1 MLTTQGRPTI
11 YAAAAKRPTTASH
24 KHMPKSQKTKWFRVA
39 TEGATTDGRAIQRVW
54 IEQMAKNFNP
64 AKYGARVWIEH
75 MRGML
80 PDSAFAAQGDVL
92 ALRTQEV
99 EDGKLG
105 LFAQIKPL
113 ESLIAMNK
121 AGQKLYTS
129 IEVDP
134 NFADTG
140 EAYLVGLAVTDTPS
154 SLGTELLTFAQ
165 QNPAANP
172 LAGRKQSAG
181 NLFSAATAFT
191 LELEPEQP
199 DSAPG
204 PLAQALEKFN
214 TLLAKAM
221 GHDSTPPAPL
231 HRPTGPAQTDFT
243 TALTATQAVIQAF
256 AQQQTQAQQA
266 FANLQQQLSQLQTQH
281 QDMVTQLSKQPQDTQ
296 RPTAAGGNG
305 QELAEF

>member
-1 MLTTQGRPTI
+1 
-11 YAAAAKRPTTASH
+11 
-24 KHMPKSQKTKWFRVA
+24 MPQKSKWFRVA
-39 TEGATTDGRAIQRVW
+39 TEGATTDGRAIQRSW

-75 MRGML
+75 MRGLL

-92 ALRTQEV
+92 AVKAEEV
-99 EDGKLG
+99 EDGKLA

-140 EAYLVGLAVTDTPS
+140 EAYLVGLAVTDTPA

-172 LAGRKQSAG
+172 LAGRKTSKD
-181 NLFSAATAFT
+181 NLFSAATEFT
-191 LELEPEQP
+191 LELEPEP
-199 DSAPG
+199 SEATTG
-204 PLAQALEKFN
+204 AVAAALEKF
-214 TLLAKAM
+214 TAVVSKLM
-221 GHDSTPPAPL
+221 GGEKPASPPAVQQ
-231 HRPTGPAQTDFT
+231 HSAQTPDIAA
-243 TALTATQAVIQAF
+243 ALTAMQDMAQAF
-256 AQQQTQAQQA
+256 STQQTKDAKA
-266 FANLQQQLSQLQTQH
+266 LSELDTKFTQLQKEH
-281 QDMVTQLSKQPQDTQ
+281 KDLVTKLSKESGDPQ
-296 RPTAAGGNG
+296 RPAAFGGDG
-305 QELAEF
+305 YEQAAY

>member
-1 MLTTQGRPTI
+1 
-11 YAAAAKRPTTASH
+11 
-24 KHMPKSQKTKWFRVA
+24 MPKSQKTKWFRVA

-54 IEQMAKNFNP
+54 IEHMAKNFNP

-140 EAYLVGLAVTDTPS
+140 EAYLVGLAVTDTPA

-172 LAGRKQSAG
+172 LAGRKQSAN

-214 TLLAKAM
+214 NLLAKAM
-221 GHDSTPPAPL
+221 GHEPTTATP
-231 HRPTGPAQTDFT
+231 PAQTDFIA
-243 TALTATQAVIQAF
+243 ALTATQAVVQAF
-256 AQQQTQAQQA
+256 AQQQTQAEQA
-266 FANLQQQLSQLQTQH
+266 LANMQQQLSQLQAQH
-281 QDMVTQLSKQPQDTQ
+281 QDLVTQLSKQPQDTP

>member
-1 MLTTQGRPTI
+1 
-11 YAAAAKRPTTASH
+11 
-24 KHMPKSQKTKWFRVA
+24 MPQKSKWFRVA

-75 MRGML
+75 MRGLL

-92 ALRTQEV
+92 AVKAEQV
-99 EDGKLG
+99 EDGKLA

-140 EAYLVGLAVTDTPS
+140 EAYLVGLAVTDSPA

-165 QNPAANP
+165 QNPEANP
-172 LAGRKQSAG
+172 LAGRKTSKDT
-181 NLFSAATAFT
+181 LFTAATEFT
-191 LELEPEQP
+191 LELEAEQ
-199 DSAPG
+199 SEAVTG
-204 PLAQALEKFN
+204 PLATALEKF
-214 TLLAKAM
+214 TAVMTKLM
-221 GHDSTPPAPL
+221 GNEKPAPAVQQ
-231 HRPTGPAQTDFT
+231 HSTQVPDVAAAM
-243 TALTATQAVIQAF
+243 TAMQDMAQAF
-256 AQQQTQAQQA
+256 TQQQAQDA
-266 FANLQQQLSQLQTQH
+266 KKLDELASKFNQLQAEHKDLVTKLSTQE
-281 QDMVTQLSKQPQDTQ
+281 QGTP
-296 RPTAAGGNG
+296 RPTASGGDG
-305 QELAEF
+305 YVQADY

>member
-1 MLTTQGRPTI
+1 
-11 YAAAAKRPTTASH
+11 
-24 KHMPKSQKTKWFRVA
+24 MPKSQKTKWFRVA

-140 EAYLVGLAVTDTPS
+140 EAYLVGLAVTDTPA

-172 LAGRKQSAG
+172 LAGRKQSAN

-214 TLLAKAM
+214 NLLAKAM
-221 GHDSTPPAPL
+221 GHEPTTATP
-231 HRPTGPAQTDFT
+231 PAQTDFIA
-243 TALTATQAVIQAF
+243 ALTATQAVVQAF
-256 AQQQTQAQQA
+256 AQQQTQAEQA
-266 FANLQQQLSQLQTQH
+266 LANMQQQLSQLQAQH
-281 QDMVTQLSKQPQDTQ
+281 QDLVTQLSKQPQDTP

>member
-1 MLTTQGRPTI
+1 MPT
-11 YAAAAKRPTTASH
+11 
-24 KHMPKSQKTKWFRVA
+24 KSKLFRVA
-39 TEGATTDGRAIQRVW
+39 TEGATTDGRAIQRSW

-75 MRGML
+75 MRGLL

-92 ALRTQEV
+92 AVKAEEV
-99 EDGKLG
+99 EDGKLA

-140 EAYLVGLAVTDTPS
+140 EAYLVGLAVTDTPA

-172 LAGRKQSAG
+172 LAGRKTSKD
-181 NLFSAATAFT
+181 NLFSAATEFT
-191 LELEPEQP
+191 LELEPEP
-199 DSAPG
+199 SEATTG
-204 PLAQALEKFN
+204 AVAAALEKFTAVVN
-214 TLLAKAM
+214 KLM
-221 GHDSTPPAPL
+221 GGEKPAAPPAVQQHNAHP
-231 HRPTGPAQTDFT
+231 PDIAA
-243 TALTATQAVIQAF
+243 ALTAMQDMAQAF
-256 AQQQTQAQQA
+256 STQQA
-266 FANLQQQLSQLQTQH
+266 KDAQALAELQGKFNQLQTGH
-281 QDMVTQLSKQPQDTQ
+281 NDLVTKLSKESGDAQ
-296 RPTAAGGNG
+296 RPAASGGDG
-305 QELAEF
+305 YEQAAY

>member
-1 MLTTQGRPTI
+1 
-11 YAAAAKRPTTASH
+11 
-24 KHMPKSQKTKWFRVA
+24 MPKSQKTKWFRVA

-140 EAYLVGLAVTDTPS
+140 EAYLVGLAVTDTPA

-172 LAGRKQSAG
+172 LAGRKQSAN

-199 DSAPG
+199 ESAPG

-214 TLLAKAM
+214 NLLAKAM
-221 GHDSTPPAPL
+221 GHEPTTATP
-231 HRPTGPAQTDFT
+231 PAQTDFIA
-243 TALTATQAVIQAF
+243 ALTATQAVIQAF
-256 AQQQTQAQQA
+256 AQQQTQAEQA
-266 FANLQQQLSQLQTQH
+266 LANMQQQLSQLQAQH
-281 QDMVTQLSKQPQDTQ
+281 QDLVTQLSKQPQDTP

>member
-140 EAYLVGLAVTDTPS
+140 EAYLVGLAVTDTPA

-172 LAGRKQSAG
+172 LAGRKQSAN

-221 GHDSTPPAPL
+221 GHEPTTATP
-231 HRPTGPAQTDFT
+231 PAQTDLT
-243 TALTATQAVIQAF
+243 AALTATQVVIQAF
-256 AQQQTQAQQA
+256 AQQQTQAEQA
-266 FANLQQQLSQLQTQH
+266 LANMQQQLSQLQAQH
-281 QDMVTQLSKQPQDTQ
+281 QDLVTQLSKQPQDTP

>member
-24 KHMPKSQKTKWFRVA
+24 KHMPKSQKTKWFRIA

-140 EAYLVGLAVTDTPS
+140 EAYLVGLAVTDTPA

-172 LAGRKQSAG
+172 LAGRKQSAN

-204 PLAQALEKFN
+204 PLAQALEKF
-214 TLLAKAM
+214 TTVMTKLMSGEKTVTTVQQHGTQA
-221 GHDSTPPAPL
+221 HDVA
-231 HRPTGPAQTDFT
+231 A
-243 TALTATQAVIQAF
+243 ALTAMQDMAQAF
-256 AQQQTQAQQA
+256 GAQQA
-266 FANLQQQLSQLQTQH
+266 KDAATLAELQTKFTKLEVEH
-281 QDMVTQLSKQPQDTQ
+281 QDLVTQLSKQPQDTP

>member
-1 MLTTQGRPTI
+1 M
-11 YAAAAKRPTTASH
+11 
-24 KHMPKSQKTKWFRVA
+24 SQKSKWFRVA

-75 MRGML
+75 MRGLL

-92 ALRTQEV
+92 AVKAEQV
-99 EDGKLG
+99 EDGKLA

-140 EAYLVGLAVTDTPS
+140 EAYLVGLAVTDSPA

-165 QNPAANP
+165 QNPDANP
-172 LAGRKQSAG
+172 LAGRKTSK
-181 NLFSAATAFT
+181 NTLFSAAAEFT
-191 LELEPEQP
+191 LELEAEQ
-199 DSAPG
+199 SEAVTG
-204 PLAQALEKFN
+204 PLATALEKF
-214 TLLAKAM
+214 TAVMTKLM
-221 GHDSTPPAPL
+221 GGDKPAPAVQR
-231 HRPTGPAQTDFT
+231 HSTQAPDVAA
-243 TALTATQAVIQAF
+243 ALTAMQDMAQAF
-256 AQQQTQAQQA
+256 TQQQAQDAKKLDELASQ
-266 FANLQQQLSQLQTQH
+266 FNQLQAEHKDLVTKLSTQE
-281 QDMVTQLSKQPQDTQ
+281 QGTP
-296 RPTAAGGNG
+296 RPTASGGDG
-305 QELAEF
+305 YVQADY

>member
-1 MLTTQGRPTI
+1 
-11 YAAAAKRPTTASH
+11 
-24 KHMPKSQKTKWFRVA
+24 MPKSQKTKWFRVA

-140 EAYLVGLAVTDTPS
+140 EAYLVGLAVTDTPA
-154 SLGTELLTFAQ
+154 SLGTELLTFA
-165 QNPAANP
+165 AGAKVNP
-172 LAGRKQSAG
+172 LANRKTNPNTVFAEA
-181 NLFSAATAFT
+181 LEFT
-191 LELEPEQP
+191 LELEAETAPPE
-199 DSAPG
+199 AG
-204 PLAQALEKFN
+204 LLTKALEKF
-214 TLLAKAM
+214 
-221 GHDSTPPAPL
+221 
-231 HRPTGPAQTDFT
+231 T
-243 TALTATQAVIQAF
+243 TALEKLTEKPQAEKPAPTTTQHNSAEMATVIAAMQGVTTSVGTAMQHLSQQLAEQKIAHDTLVEKLNTQAADPQRPA
-256 AQQQTQAQQA
+256 ASGTGADGYEQAQ
-266 FANLQQQLSQLQTQH
+266 F
-281 QDMVTQLSKQPQDTQ
+281 
-296 RPTAAGGNG
+296 
-305 QELAEF
+305 

>member
-1 MLTTQGRPTI
+1 
-11 YAAAAKRPTTASH
+11 
-24 KHMPKSQKTKWFRVA
+24 MPKSQKTKWFRIA

-140 EAYLVGLAVTDTPS
+140 EAYLVGLAVTDTPA

-172 LAGRKQSAG
+172 LAGRKQSAN

-214 TLLAKAM
+214 NLLAKAM
-221 GHDSTPPAPL
+221 GHEPTTATP
-231 HRPTGPAQTDFT
+231 PAQTDFIA
-243 TALTATQAVIQAF
+243 ALTATQAVVQAF
-256 AQQQTQAQQA
+256 AQQQTQAEQA
-266 FANLQQQLSQLQTQH
+266 LANMQQQLSQLQAQH
-281 QDMVTQLSKQPQDTQ
+281 QDLVTQLSKQPQDTP

>member
-1 MLTTQGRPTI
+1 
-11 YAAAAKRPTTASH
+11 
-24 KHMPKSQKTKWFRVA
+24 MPKSQKTKWFRVA

-92 ALRTQEV
+92 ALQTQEV

-140 EAYLVGLAVTDTPS
+140 EAYLVGLAVTDTPA

-172 LAGRKQSAG
+172 LAGRKQSAN

-204 PLAQALEKFN
+204 PLAQALDKFN

-221 GHDSTPPAPL
+221 GHDSTPPAPTAPL
-231 HRPTGPAQTDFT
+231 HRPPGPAQTDFT
-243 TALTATQAVIQAF
+243 AALTATQAVVKAF
-256 AQQQTQAQQA
+256 AQQQAQDSQALA
-266 FANLQQQLSQLQTQH
+266 ALQQQLSQLQIQH
-281 QDMVTQLSKQPQDTQ
+281 QGLVTQLSAQPQDPQ

>member
-1 MLTTQGRPTI
+1 
-11 YAAAAKRPTTASH
+11 
-24 KHMPKSQKTKWFRVA
+24 MPKSQKTKWFRVA

-140 EAYLVGLAVTDTPS
+140 EAYLVGLAVTDTPA

-172 LAGRKQSAG
+172 LAGRKQSAN

-214 TLLAKAM
+214 NLLAKAM
-221 GHDSTPPAPL
+221 GHEPTTATP
-231 HRPTGPAQTDFT
+231 PAQTDFMF
-243 TALTATQAVIQAF
+243 TA
-256 AQQQTQAQQA
+256 
-266 FANLQQQLSQLQTQH
+266 
-281 QDMVTQLSKQPQDTQ
+281 
-296 RPTAAGGNG
+296 
-305 QELAEF
+305 E

>member
-1 MLTTQGRPTI
+1 
-11 YAAAAKRPTTASH
+11 
-24 KHMPKSQKTKWFRVA
+24 MPKSQKTKWFRVA

-140 EAYLVGLAVTDTPS
+140 EAYLVGLAVTDTPA

-172 LAGRKQSAG
+172 LAGRKQSAN

-214 TLLAKAM
+214 NLLAKAM
-221 GHDSTPPAPL
+221 CHEPTTATP
-231 HRPTGPAQTDFT
+231 PAQTDFIA
-243 TALTATQAVIQAF
+243 ALTATQAVVQAF
-256 AQQQTQAQQA
+256 AQQQTQAEQA
-266 FANLQQQLSQLQTQH
+266 LANMQQQLSQLQAQH
-281 QDMVTQLSKQPQDTQ
+281 QDLVTQLSKQPQDTP